1 MADWYPED
9 ISDEKK
15 ESFIKEKL
23 SDFAGLAALLIT
35 WPLDKLIELDLD
47 KGKKMTIKWL
57 EMLPDAGF
65 DVSEYEIPKK
75 GEFNNGG
82 MIEIYYR
89 GRQVLSMSNNWSS
102 FYLKSFI
109 KFDTDDY
116 KWGDVDN
123 TMITSKKDLVRYL
136 ESVREE
142 VYPDPI
148 KCDIVDKLLDVA
160 EDL

>member
-23 SDFAGLAALLIT
+23 SDLAGLAALLIT

-57 EMLPDAGF
+57 ENLPNAGF
-65 DVSEYEIPKK
+65 DVSEYEIPEK
-75 GEFNNGG
+75 GKFGAGG

-89 GRQVLSMSNNWSS
+89 GKWVLSMSNEWS
-102 FYLKSFI
+102 FFWIKS
-109 KFDTDDY
+109 KF
-116 KWGDVDN
+116 VH
-123 TMITSKKDLVRYL
+123 
-136 ESVREE
+136 
-142 VYPDPI
+142 
-148 KCDIVDKLLDVA
+148 
-160 EDL
+160 